1 MKKKYSKLKC
11 GFYSLLLLVF
21 FSLNSCNIENIKT
34 KSVEMT
40 SKEIK
45 AKSKTDSLT
54 ISVKLKFKESVILN
68 YDNKYFENNTLKFT
82 NNINRDT
89 IVTRKILRLYNSQVF
104 NYGHIQNLTTG
115 FKRTSQNILID
126 KSIKKIN
133 FELRNN
139 QLFPLKTNNDVLV
152 SELINDY
159 NLLYSKIYKSKG
171 SFKLEIK
178 NELDSL
184 HKKYQ
189 KKYQSTNK
197 LLHIQLN
204 DFNYMSLLERLSPKN
219 KAVDLFI
226 QKVNFDVIC
235 GSFTDLGYQFVKH
248 RINSLNYKK
257 LNSNNYSDFYLKYI
271 ALSIYKFLKHKDN
284 KGDQNFHESRD
295 WLKTTEF
302 YKKDSVYIKKQ
313 IQHLSNDLFKEKI
326 KNLRLSSVAL
336 KESSLSKIIQKHP
349 SPYYLIDFWATWC
362 APCISGIKE
371 MKKMNFPK
379 NVKILSLSV
388 DKEEVKEKWQLKTK
402 ELEQNISY
410 LIDNRIEENKEFL
423 KFIELNSIPRY
434 ILIDKNMNLID
445 QSFLPPHDPQFL
457 PKLKDVKNAK
467 FW

>member
-1 MKKKYSKLKC
+1 M
-11 GFYSLLLLVF
+11 
-21 FSLNSCNIENIKT
+21 
-34 KSVEMT
+34 
-40 SKEIK
+40 
-45 AKSKTDSLT
+45 
-54 ISVKLKFKESVILN
+54 
-68 YDNKYFENNTLKFT
+68 
-82 NNINRDT
+82 
-89 IVTRKILRLYNSQVF
+89 
-104 NYGHIQNLTTG
+104 
-115 FKRTSQNILID
+115 ID